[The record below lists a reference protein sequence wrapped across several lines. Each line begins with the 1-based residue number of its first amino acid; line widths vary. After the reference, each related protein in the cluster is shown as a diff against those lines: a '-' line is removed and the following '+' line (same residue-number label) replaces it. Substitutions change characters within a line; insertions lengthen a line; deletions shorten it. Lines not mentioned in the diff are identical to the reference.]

1 MPASPLPSPAST
13 IESIT
18 REFEHSLDIRSA
30 TKGQYVVKPQ
40 VITSVRL
47 LTERNNFKTYCT
59 HMIKSLSQNSQ
70 KLLIKDEDKSRAEGP
85 STEELE
91 RVERMKAELLS
102 VRSSD
107 KSSSPLGSAS
117 SNSVGRHSLGPYKLS
132 SSPQSSKERRK
143 SAGDQDLVK
152 QLNMFVRTRTDSG
165 KRLTD
170 MVCVTIYIHRL
181 YSKIVDIL

>member
-1 MPASPLPSPAST
+1 M
-13 IESIT
+13 
-18 REFEHSLDIRSA
+18 
-30 TKGQYVVKPQ
+30 KP
-40 VITSVRL
+40 VIYLFT
-47 LTERNNFKTYCT
+47 
-59 HMIKSLSQNSQ
+59 
-70 KLLIKDEDKSRAEGP
+70 KDEDKSKAEGP

-117 SNSVGRHSLGPYKLS
+117 SNSIGRHSLGLFKLS
-132 SSPQSSKERRK
+132 SPQGSKERRK
-143 SAGDQDLVK
+143 SAGDQDMVK

-170 MVCVTIYIHRL
+170 MVCIITL
-181 YSKIVDIL
+181 TNYSKYTQILRTRYKC